1 MRKVLIVH
9 NRYIHAGGEDEVVAA
24 ESAMLRSNGH
34 EVIEY
39 IDDNERIRDAGRL
52 GLAANTLWSRST
64 FHRLLALLS
73 QERPDIA
80 HFHNTFPLIS
90 PAAYYAC
97 HKAGVPVVQTLH
109 NYRLICPNALF
120 LRNGKTCE
128 LCLGRTPPWPGVI
141 HACYRRS
148 RIATAVVAGMLT
160 FHRFMQT
167 WSRKVDAFVAL
178 TNFSRETFL
187 RAGFSEAQVH
197 VKPNFFHPDVGPGDG
212 AEGSV
217 LFVGR
222 LSEDK
227 GLDTLLE
234 TWRRYQ
240 IPRPLKIVGDGPLA
254 HRIASSVGEPHNIH
268 WLGRRSRG
276 EVVDLMKGSA
286 LLVVPSLAYEGFP
299 LILAEAFCAGLPI
312 VASGHG
318 ALAEIVRD
326 GYAGLH
332 FRTGDP
338 ADLAA
343 KVNGLLNRPENIRRM
358 RRASRSEYELKYTA
372 DLNYHQLIGI
382 YERAD
387 TTYRSRAAA
396 RRSAIGGSADNASAH
411 R

>member
-1 MRKVLIVH
+1 
-9 NRYIHAGGEDEVVAA
+9 
-24 ESAMLRSNGH
+24 MLRSNGH

-39 IDDNERIRDAGRL
+39 IDENERISDFGSL
-52 GLAANTLWSRST
+52 GLAASTLWSRST
-64 FHRLLALLS
+64 FHRLLTLLS

-97 HKAGVPVVQTLH
+97 HRTMVPVVQTLH

-120 LRNGKTCE
+120 LRNGKPCE
-128 LCLGRTPPWPGVI
+128 LCLGRTPPWPGVL

-148 RIATAVVAGMLT
+148 RVSTAVVASMLT
-160 FHRFMQT
+160 FHRIMRT

-178 TNFSRETFL
+178 TNFARDAFL

-212 AEGSV
+212 AEGAV

-234 TWRRYQ
+234 TWRGH
-240 IPRPLKIVGDGPLA
+240 PMNRPLKIVGDGPMA
-254 HRIASSVGEPHNIH
+254 HRIASSAGGPHGIH
-268 WLGRRSRG
+268 WLGRRSRA
-276 EVVDLMKGSA
+276 EVVELMKRSA

-299 LILAEAFCAGLPI
+299 LAIAEAFCAGLPI

-326 GYAGLH
+326 GHVGLH
-332 FRTGDP
+332 FRAGDP
-338 ADLAA
+338 SDLAA
-343 KVNGLLNRPENIRRM
+343 KVNGLLDRPEDLRRM

-372 DLNYHQLIGI
+372 GLNYHQLIRI
-382 YERAD
+382 YEQAD
-387 TTYRSRAAA
+387 TRFRSRAAA
-396 RRSAIGGSADNASAH
+396 RLSAIGKSADNASAH
-411 R
+411 H